1 MEVLATLAGIACG
14 VVLSIV
20 PGLHVALV
28 LTLMIGLLSTGTASA
43 CFIAAAAGVAL
54 YLKRLG
60 AVYHPNAASGVA
72 SLDPAL
78 RLTAEGKGPLAVAI
92 MKRATDTAF
101 VPVALF
107 AAFLSFGLLL
117 NANVAKLVSN
127 LLDPVGVVIIVFWLG
142 YTSYRS
148 KAPWLTFG
156 AMLAIGLFG
165 YVVFNHPGMMG
176 DPHQMAPVM
185 SGLFGIP
192 IMAAVFLER
201 SKTGLPPQ
209 QLNYSLQLSP
219 EFERLGAV
227 IGCATGF
234 LAGLGTQ
241 SLVSMAINKDQSNEE
256 VLSLTSAGEASNDI
270 MAILLVLVASMGRS
284 GEAVLLG
291 RMIPEPNLATG
302 IAAAIALLLGAWSGR
317 GLLDKLQRPY
327 LFMIR
332 TVPVHFWAVLVMAIA
347 IGQVLLHHSALLALG
362 LTAVGVALSWY
373 ARENEMPL
381 QVSFAALALPILV
394 QSGGLVPMLNSILF

>member
-1 MEVLATLAGIACG
+1 MTALATLAGIACG
-14 VVLSIV
+14 TILSII

-28 LTLMIGLLSTGTASA
+28 LALCMGLLPHGTATA
-43 CFIAAAAGVAL
+43 CFIGAAAGVAL

-60 AVYHPNAASGVA
+60 SVYHPNAGTDVA

-78 RLTAEGKGPLAVAI
+78 RLTAEGKGPLAIEI

-101 VPVALF
+101 VPVALLTVFVGIGF
-107 AAFLSFGLLL
+107 AI
-117 NANVAKLVSN
+117 NANVADLLNKLLSPIGVLII
-127 LLDPVGVVIIVFWLG
+127 LLWIG

-148 KAPWLTFG
+148 KTPWWTLF
-156 AMLAIGLFG
+156 AMVVIGIFG

-176 DPHQMAPVM
+176 DQHQMAPVM

-192 IMAAVFLER
+192 IMAAVLIDR
-201 SKTGLPPQ
+201 SKNGLPVQ
-209 QLNYSLQLSP
+209 DYSFSYNLDESFHQIGSL
-219 EFERLGAV
+219 

-241 SLVSMAINKDQSNEE
+241 SLVSLAIRKEQTNEE
-256 VLSLTSAGEASNDI
+256 VLALTSAGEASNDL
-270 MAILLVLVASMGRS
+270 MAILLVVVAGMSRS
-284 GEAVLLG
+284 GEAVLIG
-291 RMIPEPNLATG
+291 RNLIEPNLASG
-302 IAAAIALLLGAWSGR
+302 IAIIIALLLGAWSGR
-317 GLLDKLQRPY
+317 GLLSKLQKPY
-327 LFMIR
+327 LFMIKA
-332 TVPVHFWAVLVMAIA
+332 VPAYIWAVLVMAIA

-362 LTAVGVALSWY
+362 LTAVGVMLSWY

-394 QSGGLVPMLNSILF
+394 QSAGLVPTLNSVLF